1 MWKSHRP
8 AFGLIAGP
16 YYDGPD
22 AGGEFDAQPDYD
34 IELDNGDGGT
44 DDPAY
49 PAHSGAQPP
58 RAPVQDPRRDSPA
71 PGQDQRAPTTFS
83 QEQYN
88 QVITGYRD
96 RERQLQGATAQIQ
109 LLQRQV
115 AALTGAQPPSQTTG
129 QQPQLSEADQK
140 AITAVY
146 RLFPG
151 LKPLLEKSQELLTL
165 PQAVQGFKTDAEA
178 RWTDLGTRMWQAF
191 DQTVSQAFPGGKL
204 HPFAQQSI
212 DSAFVAWLEA
222 DKNAA
227 ARYRLG
233 DMTLP
238 TEFMAMYRNGVI
250 VPAQR
255 AAGTQPPQR
264 GVPGRAGMQP
274 RVPRGGP
281 SASPAGQRP
290 AQPDPKDAGAVHDAA
305 ADAYFA
311 GQR

>member
-8 AFGLIAGP
+8 VHGLIAGP
-16 YYDGPD
+16 YYDAPGAD
-22 AGGEFDAQPDYD
+22 GEYTDAQPDYD
-34 IELDNGDGGT
+34 IELDPGDG
-44 DDPAY
+44 DPEDHSAQ
-49 PAHSGAQPP
+49 SGAQPP
-58 RAPVQDPRRDSPA
+58 RALGPGSATGLPA
-71 PGQDQRAPTTFS
+71 PGPDQRTPTTYS

-88 QVITGYRD
+88 QVVTGYRD
-96 RERQLQGATAQIQ
+96 RERALQGASAQIQ

-115 AALTGAQPPSQTTG
+115 AALTGAAPPTQTTG
-129 QQPQLSEADQK
+129 QQPQLSDADQK

-255 AAGTQPPQR
+255 AAGTQPQQR
-264 GVPGRAGMQP
+264 GVPGRAGAQP